1 MFGIRFQKGGWNT
14 LTNKLETL
22 LNIGGYCRPF
32 NDDINYPAMN
42 SNALISIFHVSSH
55 DMALEMPIP
64 RWQGLWTPKSTDP
77 SKQTFIFLDAYLQFW
92 KKCLLRW
99 ISIVSDSAE
108 KWQKQINLLTA
119 WWPRNEFIL
128 ATEVGRRL
136 GCELA
141 KNVLLKKNCQFLSIF
156 YETWSNCQKIS
167 LIASKM

>member
-1 MFGIRFQKGGWNT
+1 M
-14 LTNKLETL
+14 ETL

-128 ATEVGRRL
+128 ATEVGRG

-141 KNVLLKKNCQFLSIF
+141 KKCAVNKKLSIF
-156 YETWSNCQKIS
+156 VHFLWNLVKMTTSWLGQITKIS
-167 LIASKM
+167 TW